1 MLEVIEFAIS
11 HHLSFLMCLHRSI
24 DDPVATRLVIQH
36 ITTFMRSHKGCR
48 QHYVR
53 AISCT
58 EWCRNPKNPL
68 YSLETVEGI
77 VIVDKED
84 STGDIFLP
92 EVQQFI
98 YYMGEKNWPLNEEE
112 HPPRVLDRFRRIWGR
127 KTDDRTSALPFH
139 DPVERWFS
147 DRESD
152 HSDGDDRDDGTDD
165 EGSGTYER
173 IDEIM
178 RSQLMRD
185 ENRAGLI
192 EDDNELLDDEPD
204 VITMADVVASFNA
217 AEEAGL
223 RSQDRRRNAR
233 RLMEEQ
239 NQEQME

>member
-1 MLEVIEFAIS
+1 MLDVIEFAIS

-98 YYMGEKNWPLNEEE
+98 YYIGEKNWPLNEEE
-112 HPPRVLDRFRRIWGR
+112 LPARVIDRFRRIWGR
-127 KTDDRTSALPFH
+127 KNDDRTLALPFH

-152 HSDGDDRDDGTDD
+152 RSDGDDGTDD
-165 EGSGTYER
+165 EGSGTFEM
-173 IDEIM
+173 IDAMM
-178 RSQLMRD
+178 RGHVLRV
-185 ENRAGLI
+185 ENPAGGM

-233 RLMEEQ
+233 RLMEQQQ